1 MRRKP
6 LLFAALFALLLAACA
21 ASLLLGA
28 SGLLSHADRD
38 LLVQGGVEMPG
49 SYENRTLL

>member
-1 MRRKP
+1 M
-6 LLFAALFALLLAACA
+6 
-21 ASLLLGA
+21 LGA

-49 SYENRTLL
+49 SYEKPHAAGTDVLFTAL